1 MRVGR
6 SPSVAIIGAGFGGL
20 GLAIQLNQAGFDN
33 FTIIEK
39 ADEVGGVW
47 RDNSYPGLACDV
59 PSDLYSFSF
68 APNYDWSR
76 RFPLRD
82 EIFAY
87 LQRVTDEF
95 EIRRHIRFGTEVESA
110 VFEESTGQWVL
121 ALNGPGEGDL
131 EADVLV
137 SATGQLSRPS
147 YPLIPGLEQFEGHSF
162 HSARWDHD
170 YELDGKRVAV
180 IGTGATATQFIPEIA
195 PRAERLH
202 VFQRSAPYII
212 NKPDRPVKEWQRA
225 LIRRLPWIQKLS
237 RGIIYAR
244 LEIFMFMF
252 TKARFGLAYYRADM
266 MRKLRRDVAD
276 LELRKQL
283 EPGYPM
289 GCKRVVISNDWFQTL
304 ARPDVEVVG
313 DPIAAITPKGVR
325 TGDGVEREVDALIL
339 ATGFQANDFLA
350 PMEIRGLGGVELNDV
365 WREGAEAYL
374 GMTVSRFPN
383 MFMLYGPNTNLAAG
397 SIIFML
403 ESQIRYVLGAVR
415 ALAASDNAYF
425 DLLPEVQRGF
435 NAEIQSRLSGS
446 VWESCN
452 SWYRTPSG
460 RVTNNWPGQTL
471 EYRHR
476 TQSFDPRRYR
486 VAYAAGSG

>member
-1 MRVGR
+1 MGGR
-6 SPSVAIIGAGFGGL
+6 APSVAIIGAGFGGL
-20 GLAIQLNQAGFDN
+20 GLAIQLKQAGFDD
-33 FTIIEK
+33 FTVIEK

-68 APNYDWSR
+68 APNFDWSR

-87 LQRVTDEF
+87 LKRVTDEF
-95 EIRRHIRFGTEVESA
+95 GIRPHIRLGTEVESA
-110 VFEESTGQWVL
+110 VFEEGSGQWVL

-131 EADVLV
+131 EVDVLV

-147 YPLIPGLEQFEGHSF
+147 FPNIPGLDDFEGHSF
-162 HSARWDHD
+162 HSARWDHG
-170 YELDGKRVAV
+170 YELNGKRVAV

-212 NKPDRPVKEWQRA
+212 KKPDHPVRPWQRA
-225 LIRRLPWIQKLS
+225 LIRRAPWIQKLS
-237 RGIIYAR
+237 RGVIYAR

-276 LELRKQL
+276 PVLRKQL

-289 GCKRVVISNDWFQTL
+289 GCKRIVISNDWFQTL
-304 ARPDVEVVG
+304 VRPNVEVVG
-313 DPIAAITPKGVR
+313 DPIAEITPRGVR
-325 TGDGVEREVDALIL
+325 TADGVEREVDALIL

-350 PMEIRGLGGVELNDV
+350 PMEIRGLGGAELSEA

-374 GMTVSRFPN
+374 GMSVTGFPN

-403 ESQIRYVLGAVR
+403 ESQIRYVLGALRV
-415 ALAASDNAYF
+415 LAAGDNAYF

-435 NAEIQSRLSGS
+435 NAEIQGRLSGS

-476 TQSFDPRRYR
+476 TQAFDPKRYR
-486 VAYAAGSG
+486 IASAVRT